1 MAKNNFDFK
10 VIEKKWA
17 DFWEKEKIYKFDVKT
32 KKKIFSF
39 DTPPPTVS
47 GRLHMGHALGDS
59 HQDFFARFKRMRG
72 FEVLNPFGT
81 DNNGLPT
88 LKLVEKEK
96 KVDSKKM
103 KRGDFI
109 ELADKMIHEEF
120 IPMFLKD
127 MKKLGVSADFD
138 IFYST
143 IDKRARRISQKSF
156 IDLYK
161 MGREYRT
168 DAPALWCPCCQ
179 TTISQVELE
188 DKEVAGMFSDIVLK
202 VIEAP
207 KGVHHRV
214 GPEEGGA
221 SSSSSPS
228 VNKDIN
234 TKGNLVISTTRPEL
248 FPASVAVFY
257 HPKDKRYKH
266 LKGKMAKIPLFNI
279 EVPIMEDE
287 GAEMDKG
294 TGIAYSATFGDQKDM
309 EWQKQYNLPIKEAI
323 SKDGKMTSLAGK
335 YKGMKI
341 KEAREE
347 IVKDLKKGG
356 FLKSKKNIRHIINVC
371 ERCKNPV
378 EFINHKQWF
387 VKYLDLKKDL
397 LKWGNKIKW
406 IPPHMKVHYDNW
418 VKGLKWDWCIS
429 RQIPFGISFPVWY
442 CAKCDEVILALE
454 KDLPVVPMETKPPVN
469 ECPKCKSKEF
479 IPEKDIINTWATS
492 SLTPTIVK
500 ELLEGTPAHKKI
512 KDKPFSIRRNGQDII
527 TFWDFNTIVKSQ
539 LHYGKNPWDELYI
552 NGWMLG
558 RDGKKMSK
566 SLGNGVSP
574 QEIFEKYGADVLRYL
589 CASIGPAEA
598 VAFSDKELVAGKRFS
613 TKLLNASRFVFM
625 NLEDWNG
632 KRPKKLEKLDSLFF
646 GEFNQ
651 VVKEVTK
658 AYEIYN
664 ISRAKLLL
672 ENFFWKMFCDNY
684 LEIIKK
690 RIYNEKGE
698 KKISAQ
704 YTLYKVLSG
713 ILKMASPIMPFI
725 TEEIYQEHFW
735 KYEKTKSIHISEWPE
750 VGKIRKEETFNLLIG
765 VISKIRYEKTK
776 AGKPMNFE
784 IVLTIEKKDKEKLKD
799 VLEDLKNVTVAKEIK
814 EGKFKVGF

>member
-10 VIEKKWA
+10 TVEKKGR
-17 DFWEKEKIYKFDVKT
+17 DFWEKEKIYKFDVDT

-59 HQDFFARFKRMRG
+59 HQDFFARFKRMHG

-103 KRGDFI
+103 KKGDFI

-127 MKKLGVSADFD
+127 MKRLGVSADFD

-161 MGREYRT
+161 MGREYRI

-179 TTISQVELE
+179 TTMGQVELE
-188 DKEVAGMFSDIVLK
+188 DKEVSGIFSDIILK
-202 VIEAP
+202 VDKE
-207 KGVHHRV
+207 
-214 GPEEGGA
+214 
-221 SSSSSPS
+221 
-228 VNKDIN
+228 
-234 TKGNLVISTTRPEL
+234 NLVISTTRPEL

-266 LKGKMAKIPLFNI
+266 LKGKTAKIPLFDI

-287 GAEMDKG
+287 GAEMEKG

-309 EWQKQYNLPIKEAI
+309 EWQKQYKLPIKQAI
-323 SKDGKMTSLAGK
+323 GKDGRMTSLAGK
-335 YKGMKI
+335 YKGMKVE
-341 KEAREE
+341 EAREE
-347 IVKDLKKGG
+347 ILKDLKKGG
-356 FLKSKKNIRHIINVC
+356 FLKSKKTIVHTVNVC

-378 EFINHKQWF
+378 EFISHKQWF

-397 LKWGNKIKW
+397 LKWGNEIKW
-406 IPPHMKVHYDNW
+406 TPSHMKIRYDNW

-442 CAKCDEVILALE
+442 CSKCEEVILANE
-454 KDLPVVPMETKPPVN
+454 KDLPVVPTESKPPVK

-479 IPEKDIINTWATS
+479 IPEKDIMNTWATS

-500 ELLEGTPAHKKI
+500 ELLEGTPVHKKI

-539 LHYGKNPWDELYI
+539 LHYKRNPWEELYI

-558 RDGKKMSK
+558 KDGRKMSK
-566 SLGNGVSP
+566 SLGNGIEP
-574 QEIFEKYGADVLRYL
+574 QEVFEEYGADVLRYL

-613 TKLLNASRFVFM
+613 TKLLNASKFVFM
-625 NLEDWNG
+625 NLEDWDG
-632 KRPKKLEKLDSLFF
+632 KKPKKLEKIDELFL
-646 GEFNQ
+646 GELNQ
-651 VVKEVTK
+651 VIKEVTK
-658 AYEIYN
+658 AYDEYN
-664 ISRAKLLL
+664 IARVKLLI
-672 ENFFWKMFCDNY
+672 ENFFWKDFTDNY
-684 LEIIKK
+684 LEIIKD
-690 RIYNEKGE
+690 RIYNKEGE
-698 KKISAQ
+698 KKISVQ
-704 YTLYKVLSG
+704 YTLYKILLS
-713 ILKMASPIMPFI
+713 ILKMMAPIMPFI
-725 TEEIYQEHFW
+725 TEEIYQEHFK
-735 KYEKTKSIHISEWPE
+735 KYEKKKSIHICEWPE
-750 VGKIRKEETFNLLIG
+750 VGKEKSTKDWGIIKNNLSKVRQAKTEKRVPLNFASGAVSIPTKEYSIIKN
-765 VISKIRYEKTK
+765 YEESFLAASGAACVK
-776 AGKPMNFE
+776 A
-784 IVLTIEKKDKEKLKD
+784 DK
-799 VLEDLKNVTVAKEIK
+799 
-814 EGKFKVGF
+814 KFKIDIPESGTKPNL